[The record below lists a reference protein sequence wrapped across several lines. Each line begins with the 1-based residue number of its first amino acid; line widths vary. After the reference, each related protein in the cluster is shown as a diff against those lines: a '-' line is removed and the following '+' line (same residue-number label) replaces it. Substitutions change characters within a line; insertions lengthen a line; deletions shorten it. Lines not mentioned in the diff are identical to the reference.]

1 MAWSR
6 WRGWG
11 GRLEESLYRLLGLRC
26 GADVGSWSSGGGITK
41 AEASERDWK
50 GSLPPGPVRQRASCD
65 VRQSVSDKVIKNSG
79 CLPDKV
85 RRACS
90 ERVDV

>member
-6 WRGWG
+6 WKGLG

-41 AEASERDWK
+41 AEEV
-50 GSLPPGPVRQRASCD
+50 SLEIP
-65 VRQSVSDKVIKNSG
+65 
-79 CLPDKV
+79 
-85 RRACS
+85 
-90 ERVDV
+90 